1 LKKKRR
7 EIGGECQESLNVS
20 WCEEMKRFGGVFIGE
35 NSKIGYNYHKCSQK
49 NVKNF
54 KKKM

>member
-1 LKKKRR
+1 
-7 EIGGECQESLNVS
+7 VS